1 MSKPITTSPF
11 VDLGLARRDLESY
24 LVHAGYWGSE
34 EARRRYGYVL
44 SPSALVLSKT
54 QQQDLERLAVSTHT
68 AVRTLNNRLCD
79 IGAQVSPSTHED
91 ALLLRLGNAATRG
104 LLKPSAGVRAVPP
117 VIKVDLVMD
126 PDGRFHIAEVDTY
139 NPRGLGFVTLLEES
153 IRLELEQGV
162 HGRLFKRYPGTGG
175 VAQVMRD
182 TAPKE
187 KWYLLVSEFERFY
200 QASFQIFANVL
211 QSRYGLSVTLLR
223 EEELARG
230 TSDIPQGAQLL
241 AIPDTL
247 NTYPAQRDHLLS
259 RYRSGGLSTLFPP
272 VAYVG
277 SKAFLPYLRT
287 CEGMEEFIPAS
298 ALVGKKCRSQ
308 EQLVDVTKP
317 LVLKAT
323 VSSGMK
329 GVYFSDLD
337 PEKYASTLASARTL
351 RNPSWILQEQVH
363 QKSSSVVVFDED
375 GERVVRD
382 YFLRVTAYVSEQG
395 IVDVEVTGRP
405 DRKVHGAPDCIMVP
419 VLL

>member
-24 LVHAGYWGSE
+24 LAHCGYWGDE

-54 QQQDLERLAVSTHT
+54 QQQDLERLAVSTHA

-91 ALLLRLGNAATRG
+91 ALLLRLGNVAMRG

-153 IRLELEQGV
+153 IHFELK
-162 HGRLFKRYPGTGG
+162 RNAANRAFKRYPGTGG

-182 TAPKE
+182 LAPGKQ
-187 KWYLLVSEFERFY
+187 WFLLVSEFERFY
-200 QASFQIFANVL
+200 QASFAVFANAL
-211 QSRYGLSVTLLR
+211 LRYGVAAKLLR
-223 EEELARG
+223 EQDIANGL
-230 TSDIPQGAQLL
+230 TSVPEGAQLL

-247 NTYPAQRDHLLS
+247 NVYPAVRENLLS
-259 RYRSGGLSTLFPP
+259 RYQAGELQTLFPP

-277 SKAFLPYLRT
+277 SKAFLPYLRA

-337 PEKYASTLASARTL
+337 PEKYASILASARTL

-382 YFLRVTAYVSEQG
+382 YYLRVTAYVSEQG